1 MQHFIAQATELAAL
15 AGPWA
20 QMGFGGALLY
30 VIVRWLQRIENV
42 VSSRLEGV
50 EHAMRGLSK
59 AIWLDLANRADAG
72 SFVREEA
79 KKSIDRANV
88 REQVEADEIAR
99 RRGVNL

>member
-1 MQHFIAQATELAAL
+1 MQHLIAQAADLATV

-20 QMGFGGALLY
+20 QMGFGGALL
-30 VIVRWLQRIENV
+30 IIIIRWLQRIESV
-42 VSSRLEGV
+42 VSNRLEGV

-79 KKSIDRANV
+79 KRSLQQANI

-99 RRGVNL
+99 KRGVNL